1 MADALGT
8 ARAFDAI
15 LDDRGRIDILV
26 NNAGVTRD
34 TLVLRMKEEDWQQV
48 LQVNLSGMY
57 HCSKAAI
64 RPMIRQRYG
73 RIINITSIV
82 GIIGNAGQVNYA
94 AAKAGAIG
102 LTKAL
107 AREVASRGITVN
119 AVAPGFIETEMTQG
133 LSAQAKADLVRQIL
147 LADGECPRMWPI
159 ASAFWSR
166 HVRAISLAKSSRSTV
181 GCRCKGG
188 TFAVASIEQ
197 RVKDIIVEQL
207 GVEEDEVSPE
217 ASFIDDLGADSLD
230 TVELVMAFEEEFNIE
245 IPDEDAEGIS
255 TVQDAIDYIKANVKE
270 V

>member
-1 MADALGT
+1 MELAGQVAVVTGGSRGIGRAIAQTLAAMQAHVIVNYIAHQDAAEETRHSIETIGGEATICGFDVADALGT

-133 LSAQAKADLVRQIL
+133 LSAQAKADLVRQIPL
-147 LADGECPRMWPI
+147 GRWGTPQDVADCV
-159 ASAFWSR
+159 SFL
-166 HVRAISLAKSSRSTV
+166 VSSRASYITGQV
-181 GCRCKGG
+181 IQVNGG
-188 TFAVASIEQ
+188 LS
-197 RVKDIIVEQL
+197 
-207 GVEEDEVSPE
+207 
-217 ASFIDDLGADSLD
+217 
-230 TVELVMAFEEEFNIE
+230 M
-245 IPDEDAEGIS
+245 
-255 TVQDAIDYIKANVKE
+255 
-270 V
+270 

>member
-1 MADALGT
+1 MELAGQVAVVTGGSRGIGRAIAQTLAAMQAHVIVNYVAHQDAAEETRHSIEAIGGEATICGFDVADALGT

-48 LQVNLSGMY
+48 LQVNLSGIY

-133 LSAQAKADLVRQIL
+133 LSAQAKADLVRQIPL
-147 LADGECPRMWPI
+147 GRWGTPQDVADCV
-159 ASAFWSR
+159 SFL
-166 HVRAISLAKSSRSTV
+166 VSSRASYITGQV
-181 GCRCKGG
+181 IQVNGG
-188 TFAVASIEQ
+188 LS
-197 RVKDIIVEQL
+197 
-207 GVEEDEVSPE
+207 
-217 ASFIDDLGADSLD
+217 
-230 TVELVMAFEEEFNIE
+230 M
-245 IPDEDAEGIS
+245 
-255 TVQDAIDYIKANVKE
+255 
-270 V
+270 